1 MEQNKYIPC
10 PECST
15 GFPIHDAIES
25 CLGKITSNLMNGE
38 KLDMKKEVP
47 EILLR
52 CLFNMQYNLFDR
64 NCIKCFLSAKVT
76 SEDFIRIC
84 EENQTPI
91 LEEDWKY
98 LEQKNKE
105 GLLPIE
111 VVDNTIRK
119 IKDILDDEYWR
130 LKNYESSYMYQALC
144 ELKEMKKY
152 LADSECFSSKEEFYE
167 QKIRE
172 ISQLM
177 QIQVYSVHYIC
188 NIEIFKSP
196 CGSKLYIDCSAQE
209 HAIHTI
215 NILPGRKFS
224 YLVEYI
230 KNNIL
235 NPKCGEGTYILNPNW
250 GEGTYIFCL
259 SCDCACDY
267 DKNSTE
273 EFLELP
279 LDLIPLSQ
287 GRFNLII

>member
-38 KLDMKKEVP
+38 ELDMKKEVP

-52 CLFNMQYNLFDR
+52 CLFNMQYDLFDR

-119 IKDILDDEYWR
+119 IQDILDDKYWC
-130 LKNYESSYMYQALC
+130 LKKYEDSYMSQALW

-152 LADSECFSSKEEFYE
+152 LTDSECFSSKEEFYE
-167 QKIRE
+167 KKIDE

-177 QIQVYSVHYIC
+177 QISVVYPKMC
-188 NIEIFKSP
+188 IEIFKSQ
-196 CGSKLYIDCSAQE
+196 CGLKLYIDCSGQQ

-215 NILPGRKFS
+215 NILPGRKVS

-230 KNNIL
+230 KKTIMYTD
-235 NPKCGEGTYILNPNW
+235 TYMFHLCCNYNVER
-250 GEGTYIFCL
+250 GNC
-259 SCDCACDY
+259 CDY
-267 DKNSTE
+267 DYRCCIFNKVQTE

-279 LDLIPLSQ
+279 LDLIIQLSQ
-287 GRFNLII
+287 GIFVIIDK